1 MNRKHRYST
10 GWEVPR
16 RWKSNSSEDVKPVE
30 DVERVMTSTFARALE
45 LRSTTVQIVAHS
57 QRVTALVAAV
67 GDLVEVRG
75 AEQERLQLAAQ
86 LHEIGMVGVPPDLLT
101 RRGSLSPAELDSVR
115 THARVGAEM
124 VRVSHGPATAR
135 LIERQYD
142 DYRYLRRSV
151 LDSREL
157 LLAGILRIADVYDA
171 MVAPRP
177 YQEPVPESRL
187 RQVLRI
193 GSGTKFHPAAV
204 FALLHLIGENPPERP
219 VLMDPTPRPH

>member
-1 MNRKHRYST
+1 MET
-10 GWEVPR
+10 A
-16 RWKSNSSEDVKPVE
+16 SSEACGFAEE
-30 DVERVMTSTFARALE
+30 DVERVMTSTFARTLAL
-45 LRSTTVQIVAHS
+45 RPTTAQIVAHS
-57 QRVTALVAAV
+57 RRVAALAVAV

-86 LHEIGMVGVPPDLLT
+86 LHEIGMIGVPTDLLT
-101 RRGSLSPAELDSVR
+101 RRSRLSPAELDAVKAQ
-115 THARVGAEM
+115 ARVGAEM
-124 VRVSHGPATAR
+124 VRVSHDAETAR

-142 DYRYLRRSV
+142 DYRYLRRTV

-171 MVAPRP
+171 MVIPRP
-177 YQEPVPESRL
+177 YQEPVPEDRL

-204 FALLHLIGENPPERP
+204 FALLHLIGDGSAELPAIE
-219 VLMDPTPRPH
+219 V